1 MSKIFL
7 ANFKM
12 NFVLDDIENYF
23 ENFLKNVKVKNNQVG
38 FFVPYTFLM
47 QTKELLKDS
56 KLLIGA
62 QNVHFEESGAF
73 TGEISASMI
82 KNCNADMVLIGH
94 SERRKFFKE
103 TDKEINKKIK
113 NLMKYNLKAVLCIG
127 EKKEERESGLTDVVI
142 YNQLKTAFS
151 GLYENEFENLIIAYE
166 PIWAIGTGEVASNKV
181 IIDAVILIR
190 KIIKDLYNS
199 ELAENT
205 KVIYGG
211 SISSKNHKTLS
222 KIKNINGFL
231 IGGASLNYNEF
242 SEIINN

>member
-12 NFVLDDIENYF
+12 NFNLDDIENYF
-23 ENFLKNVKVKNNQVG
+23 ENFLRNINIKNNQVG

-47 QTKELLKDS
+47 QTKELLKDT
-56 KLLIGA
+56 KLLVGA
-62 QNVHFEESGAF
+62 QNVHFKESGAF
-73 TGEISASMI
+73 TGEISATMI

-103 TDKEINKKIK
+103 TDEEINKKIK
-113 NLMKYNLKAVLCIG
+113 KLMKHNLRAVLCIG

-142 YNQLKTAFS
+142 YNQLKATLA

-166 PIWAIGTGEVASNKV
+166 PVWAIGTGEVASNK
-181 IIDAVILIR
+181 IIEDAVTLIR

-199 ELAENT
+199 ELAEST
-205 KVIYGG
+205 KIIYGG
-211 SISSKNHKTLS
+211 SISSKNCKTLS

-242 SEIINN
+242 SEIINS